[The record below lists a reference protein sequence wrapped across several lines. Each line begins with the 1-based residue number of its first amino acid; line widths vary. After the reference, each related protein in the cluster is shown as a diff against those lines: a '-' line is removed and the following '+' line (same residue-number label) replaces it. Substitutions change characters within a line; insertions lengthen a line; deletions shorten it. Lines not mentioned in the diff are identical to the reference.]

1 MLSGAI
7 STIWQ
12 ALCYS
17 VCVQLRPLRLLR
29 LLAVCGLIGFSLTQL
44 SACGLVPGLDLPSG
58 QEGDNGPPST
68 GDQDG
73 NGGTSVP
80 GAPNGGGTST
90 GGTQGYPEQ
99 HQREPEPVGGAAGQ
113 LGDDPPAEEPPS
125 DEMEEGEDEWAE
137 FF

>member
-1 MLSGAI
+1 M
-7 STIWQ
+7 
-12 ALCYS
+12 
-17 VCVQLRPLRLLR
+17 QLRPLRLLR

-73 NGGTSVP
+73 NGGMSPP
-80 GAPNGGGTST
+80 GGTPNGGGTST
-90 GGTQGYPEQ
+90 GGAQGYPEQ
-99 HQREPEPVGGAAGQ
+99 HQQEPEPVGGAAGQ
-113 LGDDPPAEEPPS
+113 LGDDPPAEEAPS
-125 DEMEEGEDEWAE
+125 DEMEEGENDWAE